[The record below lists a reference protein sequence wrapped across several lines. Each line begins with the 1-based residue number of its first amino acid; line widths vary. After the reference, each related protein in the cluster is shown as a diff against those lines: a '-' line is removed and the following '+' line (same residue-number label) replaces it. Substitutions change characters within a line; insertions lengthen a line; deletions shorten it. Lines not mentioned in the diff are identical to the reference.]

1 MGDRKRAHFPHRSPF
16 KFQISSSRFRPRR
29 DRITGEP
36 GSAMA
41 RPRATH
47 TAASPKPKPKAKPRS
62 RAKPKVATPS
72 PVSLL
77 SSGVSSPSAC
87 RTPSPAAAAAD
98 LSFRLSPSSPPAKPG
113 TRNSTPLAS
122 PAATSTIGDLRSLAA
137 SHLDSLKRRLDAL
150 HGDYVRDLEASHSR
164 ISKRVK
170 SHGCL
175 QLAEEVDKEQKKMA
189 DKIAEHA
196 ELVKTSYKKF
206 VAEVQASTSRVCK
219 VTVPE
224 MAKSVERTIDGLR
237 SRYNISAPSA

>member
-1 MGDRKRAHFPHRSPF
+1 
-16 KFQISSSRFRPRR
+16 
-29 DRITGEP
+29 
-36 GSAMA
+36 MA
-41 RPRATH
+41 RPRATT
-47 TAASPKPKPKAKPRS
+47 TAASSKPKPKAKPRS

-87 RTPSPAAAAAD
+87 RTPSPAAAAAAAD

-113 TRNSTPLAS
+113 TRNSSPLAA

-137 SHLDSLKRRLDAL
+137 SHLESLKRRLDAL
-150 HGDYVRDLEASHSR
+150 HGDYVRDLEAFHSR

-170 SHGCL
+170 MQSHGCL
-175 QLAEEVDKEQKKMA
+175 QLAEEADKEQKKMA

-224 MAKSVERTIDGLR
+224 MAKSAERTIDGLR
-237 SRYNISAPSA
+237 SRYNISATPSA